1 METNNIV
8 KLEADDGREVEFEVA
23 DMIEFNQ
30 KTYACLLPLE
40 TDEVV
45 ILEVDTSNEEY
56 DSYKTVEDEAI
67 MNAIFEEFKVRHK
80 DEFEFD

>member
-1 METNNIV
+1 MEVNNIV
-8 KLEADDGREVEFEVA
+8 KLEAADGREVEFEVA

-30 KTYACLLPLE
+30 KTYACLLPVD

-56 DSYKTVEDEAI
+56 DSYKAVEDEAI
-67 MNAIFEEFKVRHK
+67 MNAIFEEFKLRHK